1 MEDSKI
7 SSTGVYDYARD
18 NIEVPEASLD
28 KLARTVITR
37 FNEAARWQTM
47 ERLGN
52 RNLRETLRDC
62 YEQYNGILGPAD
74 REIVEELGVDAYVN
88 LTAMKSGLVQSYLLE
103 SLVQANQ
110 IPWVIEPTPVS
121 DLSAANEEE
130 AANQLLQTL
139 SASPMALQPND
150 VLALAKT
157 IKSDFIRK
165 QQDIAKSC
173 AENMER
179 LITDQCI
186 EGGWNNAMY
195 SFTSDFTVY
204 PYAVL
209 QGPVPVVKARPV
221 WNGNI
226 YTVKQETFYEFKSVS
241 PWDFW
246 YSPDSPDTQRGT
258 GVFVRQR
265 WTRRQLL
272 DAMRMPSYNVDNIK
286 VVLEESSRTDFIFRW
301 LSENPEQPDER
312 LLNWNNCTATVD
324 VLIHYG

>member
-150 VLALAKT
+150 VLSLASTWHVKRWRT
-157 IKSDFIRK
+157 LSRIF
-165 QQDIAKSC
+165 
-173 AENMER
+173 
-179 LITDQCI
+179 
-186 EGGWNNAMY
+186 G
-195 SFTSDFTVY
+195 
-204 PYAVL
+204 L
-209 QGPVPVVKARPV
+209 QLAPFS
-221 WNGNI
+221 W
-226 YTVKQETFYEFKSVS
+226 
-241 PWDFW
+241 
-246 YSPDSPDTQRGT
+246 
-258 GVFVRQR
+258 
-265 WTRRQLL
+265 
-272 DAMRMPSYNVDNIK
+272 
-286 VVLEESSRTDFIFRW
+286 
-301 LSENPEQPDER
+301 
-312 LLNWNNCTATVD
+312 
-324 VLIHYG
+324 